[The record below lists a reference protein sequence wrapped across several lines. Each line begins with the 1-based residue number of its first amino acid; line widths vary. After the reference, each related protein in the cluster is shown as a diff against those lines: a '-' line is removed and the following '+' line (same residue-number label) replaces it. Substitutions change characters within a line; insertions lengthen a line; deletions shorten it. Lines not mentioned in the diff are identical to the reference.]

1 MYLKSVTIQGFKSF
15 PDKVSV
21 NFIDGLTAIVG
32 PNGSGKSN
40 ICDAIRWVL
49 GEQST
54 KTLRGAKM
62 EDVIFNGT
70 ARRAATG
77 YAEVT
82 LVLNNET
89 RIIHSDYDEIAVT
102 RRYYRSGESEY
113 YINKKSVRLKDI
125 HEMFMDTG
133 LGRDGYSII
142 GQGRIA
148 EILSLKS
155 EDRRQVFEEAAGI
168 SKFRYRKNES
178 ERKLT
183 QAQDNLERVGDII
196 MQLEERIGPLQAAS
210 EKARRYL
217 DLRERMKGLE
227 IGLWLRQ
234 ITQARA
240 EEQRLQEALNISE
253 STLELSGKNCEQL
266 DYQIEKGYE
275 DMKSCE
281 VEIDRQKNKAFAAQQ
296 EMTQNDGAIQLKQTR
311 IQAAE
316 ESISRLQLEIE
327 YSRISGQELEQKIED
342 AQQELQQAQQEREDL
357 QQQLQQHMEQDDVL
371 TRYLDAKHEEMEAL
385 DQKLKADMA
394 RRADCRISLSAK
406 NVQIITATDRLK
418 EIAVEIEQL
427 TEKQVEGKQAAS
439 DAAQELQRMQEVCQQ
454 NQNTIAGYE
463 KLTAIK
469 GEEVQK
475 LLDQYQQLDRELYQK
490 RSRYKMLKDMERE
503 YEGYGRSVKMVM
515 KEAEH
520 GRIHGI
526 HGPVSSLLHTEASYV
541 TAIEVA
547 LGGSAQHIVVED
559 EESGKQ
565 AIALLKR
572 QSGGR
577 ATFLPLTSVKGK
589 DFSWSGVETHHGYVG
604 IASRLVQYE
613 PKYEGIIRSLL
624 GRTVV
629 VQDMDT
635 GIAMARAYRYAF
647 RIVTLDGQVLNAGG
661 SMTGGSLGKTTS
673 VFSRGAELEQLTWEI
688 TRLQQQ
694 TEELK
699 SRGQAAR
706 ETLSQA
712 QYDLQKAQGQQ
723 NEQNQQRMEL
733 EYQTKALQDALV
745 QVEEKLDALHKEQET
760 LHTQQ
765 QTYRQESSALETE
778 IHALEQAIA
787 ESERQTVAIEE
798 NRARFVQ
805 ERENL
810 NALIFDLKIDMNT
823 RDKDIEM
830 HTANIESFRQ
840 QITAGTGDQQR
851 KEQEIDAKQQ
861 EIQTGQNE
869 ISRLEGENRRL
880 TAQSERSRA
889 EVERYTQLRM
899 QTEQAVSQRQKEVK
913 EERARLASMQREHDR
928 LQSQLETAAG
938 TRDTLVDRMWET
950 YEMTLSEALS
960 YTQPAEDA
968 NETAKQAAELKG
980 QIKALGNINLDAIEE
995 YKEVREKYDF
1005 LTAQREDLVQAQQG
1019 LEQVITD
1026 LTANMRRIFREQF
1039 EIIGKQFQQTFRQMF
1054 GGGSG
1059 ELILEDPEHVLE
1071 CGIEIRVQP
1080 PGKKVKSLT
1089 LLSGGE
1095 QAFVAIALIFAI
1107 LKVRPTPFCVF
1118 DEIEAALD
1126 DVNVRRYAQYLRE
1139 NDQGTQFI
1147 VVTHRRGTMEAAD
1160 MLYGVTMQEQGVSKL
1175 LAIHVS
1181 EVEEKLH
1188 LKAK

>member
-70 ARRAATG
+70 VRRAATG

-82 LVLNNET
+82 LVLNNES

-183 QAQDNLERVGDII
+183 QAQDNLERVGDI
-196 MQLEERIGPLQAAS
+196 MVQLEERIGPLQAAS

-227 IGLWLRQ
+227 ISLWLRQ
-234 ITQARA
+234 IVEARA
-240 EEQRLQEALNISE
+240 EEQRLQEALGISQ
-253 STLELSGKNCEQL
+253 STLELSGKNCDRL

-275 DMKSCE
+275 DMKHCE
-281 VEIDRQKNKAFAAQQ
+281 VEIDKQKNSAFAAKQ
-296 EMTQNDGAIQLKQTR
+296 EMTQNDGAIQLEQTR
-311 IQAAE
+311 IGAAE
-316 ESISRLQLEIE
+316 ESIARLQLEIE
-327 YSRISGQELEQKIED
+327 YSRISGQELQQKIED
-342 AQQELQQAQQEREDL
+342 TQLELQQAQQEREEL
-357 QQQLQQHMEQDDVL
+357 QQTLQQHMEKDDVL
-371 TRYLDAKHEEMEAL
+371 TQYLDAKHEEMEAL
-385 DQKLKADMA
+385 DKKLKEDMA

-406 NVQIITATDRLK
+406 NVQLVTAADRLK
-418 EIAVEIEQL
+418 EIAQELEQL
-427 TEKQVEGKQAAS
+427 NARREDGIK
-439 DAAQELQRMQEVCQQ
+439 AAQQAQKELEQMQEACQQ
-454 NQNTIAGYE
+454 SKNAIAGYE

-475 LLDQYQQLDRELYQK
+475 LLDQYQQLDRDLYQK
-490 RSRYKMLKDMERE
+490 RSRYKLLKDMERE

-520 GRIHGI
+520 GRLRGI
-526 HGPVSSLLHTEASYV
+526 RGPVSSLLHTEANYV

-565 AIALLKR
+565 AISLLKR

-577 ATFLPLTSVKGK
+577 ATFLPITSVKGK
-589 DFSWSGVETHHGYVG
+589 DFSWNGVEHQNGYVG
-604 IASRLVQYE
+604 IASKLVQYD
-613 PKYEGIIRSLL
+613 PQYEGIIRSLL

-629 VQDMDT
+629 VQDMDA
-635 GIAMARAYRYAF
+635 GIAMARTYRYAF

-699 SRGQAAR
+699 SRGEAAR
-706 ETLSQA
+706 QTLSQA
-712 QYDLQKAQGQQ
+712 QYDLQQAQGRQTEQ
-723 NEQNQQRMEL
+723 NEQRVAL
-733 EYQTKALQDALV
+733 EYQTKALQDAAT
-745 QVEEKLDALHKEQET
+745 QTEEKLSALRAEQDS

-765 QTYRQESSALETE
+765 HTYRQQSSALEEE
-778 IHALEQAIA
+778 IRTLEQAIT
-787 ESERQTVAIEE
+787 ESERQTTAIEE

-823 RDKDIEM
+823 RDKDIEL

-840 QITAGTGDQQR
+840 QITAGAGDQQR
-851 KEQEIDAKQQ
+851 KQQEIDAKRKEMDASRE
-861 EIQTGQNE
+861 EIT
-869 ISRLEGENRRL
+869 RLEGENRRL
-880 TAQSERSRA
+880 TAQSERSRS

-913 EERARLASMQREHDR
+913 EERARLAAMQREHDR
-928 LQSQLETAAG
+928 LQSQLETASG
-938 TRDTLVDRMWET
+938 TRDTLVDRMWEN
-950 YEMTLSEALS
+950 YEMTLSEALA
-960 YTQPAEDA
+960 YTQPTEDTA
-968 NETAKQAAELKG
+968 SAAKQAAELKN
-980 QIKALGNINLDAIEE
+980 QIKALGNINIDAIEE
-995 YKEVREKYDF
+995 YREVKEKYDF

-1039 EIIGKQFQQTFRQMF
+1039 DIIGKQFQQTFRQMF

-1071 CGIEIRVQP
+1071 SGIEIRVQP

-1126 DVNVRRYAQYLRE
+1126 DVNVRRYAQYLRD
-1139 NDQGTQFI
+1139 NNQGTQFI

-1188 LKAK
+1188 LKAN